1 MIKRLIFDVDNTLI
15 TNIDFTNYIKNT
27 LNDLDIYT
35 IEVLNN
41 FLNAISEYEKYY
53 NNYNKYDYINFIS
66 SYINIQLD
74 SNFLDIFFDNLKYA
88 IPKNNELLINCISAL
103 ASSYELVLLTN
114 YFRESQMNR
123 LNNMGIG
130 NFFNYCYGE
139 ELIKPNKQAY
149 INACGKYKP
158 YECVMIGDDVYLDC
172 IIPKELELNT
182 ILVNNKNIN
191 INTMVVNN
199 VEDINLELIKKL
211 RS

>member
-88 IPKNNELLINCISAL
+88 IPKNNELLINCISEL

-114 YFRESQMNR
+114 FFRESQMNR

-130 NFFNYCYGE
+130 SFFNYCYGE